1 MVLLKSWNNNV
12 EADTGDNAA
21 FKSFMCKTKLVG
33 ERQAQLAPNNSNGI
47 LKNVTIA
54 VPEKCLSNTSSLSNI

>member
-21 FKSFMCKTKLVG
+21 FKSFMYKTKLV
-33 ERQAQLAPNNSNGI
+33 ERPAQLAPNNSSGI
-47 LKNVTIA
+47 LKNVTIP
-54 VPEKCLSNTSSLSNI
+54 VPEKCLSNTSCLSNI